1 MAARGNKAVGQ
12 NLVKSYED
20 PKSCPVATSDGK
32 LNIKNR
38 NLAIENYGYGPINPE
53 EPNEKFW
60 KGIAD
65 LWSISS
71 EEAKTSR
78 CGNCAA
84 FVQTPKML
92 GCIQEGLGFEEDY
105 ESDEALRQN
114 QEDVREASNLGYC
127 QLFGFKCAADRTCR
141 AWLFGGPIK

>member
-1 MAARGNKAVGQ
+1 MAVRGNRSVGE

-20 PKSCPVATSDGK
+20 PKTCPLATTDAQ

-38 NLAIENYGYGPINPE
+38 NLAIENHGYGPMNPE
-53 EPNEKFW
+53 EPNKEFW
-60 KGIAD
+60 QGIAE
-65 LWSISS
+65 LWDITP

-78 CGNCAA
+78 CANCAA

-92 GCIQEGLGFEEDY
+92 GCIQGNIGYEEDY
-105 ESDEALRQN
+105 ESEEALREN
-114 QEDVREASNLGYC
+114 QKEVLEAADLGYC
-127 QLFGFKCAADRTCR
+127 QSFGFKCAAERTCR